1 MITPDP
7 TLFSFQIYGQTP
19 ILVTPWTFI
28 GLIGNALFSA
38 RVLIQWI
45 VSEKHKKSLAPPTFW
60 WTSLA
65 ATVVMVMYSLQRA
78 EFAFL
83 LGYSINIVPYVRN
96 LVLIYT
102 PRRGWRILSYVVSVA
117 VFVVSLAVFRQ
128 LGAPIVHT
136 RWVYFGIVGVLVWNT
151 RFLAQW
157 AHAEA
162 KRESALPLW
171 FWLWSLTGQLLCLVY
186 SLILH
191 DLVFILG
198 FLFNGIPIVRNIMLI
213 RGGAGIVHGESH
225 CISPPVRK
233 GCEL

>member
-7 TLFSFQIYGQTP
+7 TLFSFHLYGQTP

-28 GLIGNALFSA
+28 GLIGNTLFSA

-65 ATVVMVMYSLQRA
+65 ATVVMILYSVQRA
-78 EFAFL
+78 ELAFL
-83 LGYSINIVPYVRN
+83 LGYSINIVPYMRN
-96 LVLIYT
+96 LVLIYS
-102 PRRGWRILSYVVSVA
+102 PRRTWHILSYVASVA
-117 VFVVSLAVFRQ
+117 VFVVSLLLMRYVGVP
-128 LGAPIVHT
+128 LIHSN
-136 RWVYFGIVGVLVWNT
+136 WVYFGIVGVLIWNT
-151 RFLAQW
+151 RFILQW
-157 AHAEA
+157 VHAEA
-162 KRESALPLW
+162 KGESTLPLW
-171 FWLWSLTGQLLCLVY
+171 FWIWSLTGQMLCLVY

-213 RGGAGIVHGESH
+213 KAGAGIAHGESPGV
-225 CISPPVRK
+225 SLPARK